1 MGVERAKPSACRR
14 NRCGNFFTA
23 EKRPRPNRR
32 RQATQNI
39 VQKEKVFNVG
49 SAFRG
54 ALSLAERPSLAE
66 QSPGLFRNSLPAER
80 TASSASR
87 KCVSFFGIPDW
98 EGFSSCEKAYESV
111 PCANK
116 GLCPFET
123 CKSFLPDKLALR
135 ICYAN
140 SIRKIK

>member
-1 MGVERAKPSACRR
+1 MKKLSDSEAKRFGSSLFKGLWVSRGQSPWFAQEIDIHSFSQFPERF
-14 NRCGNFFTA
+14 NF
-23 EKRPRPNRR
+23 NSR

-87 KCVSFFGIPDW
+87 KCVS
-98 EGFSSCEKAYESV
+98 
-111 PCANK
+111 
-116 GLCPFET
+116 L
-123 CKSFLPDKLALR
+123 
-135 ICYAN
+135 
-140 SIRKIK
+140 